1 MSYRYARD
9 PQTDESLHRS
19 VRDGVAWSVMFG
31 AGESYLAALAVFL
44 RASTAQISLLA
55 ALPSLLGA
63 VAQLAGAWVAGCVG
77 QRKPLIRAGVLLQTL
92 MWVPIMALAFVPSEH
107 AVTLLIA
114 CISLYYI
121 GGQFAAPPWCS
132 LISDLVP
139 ERRRGRFFARRTRY
153 MSMATFISLVA
164 AGLALEFFEQRA
176 LARWGFALVF
186 AVALG
191 GRLYSLT
198 QLMRMHEPPR
208 QLAPLALPPL
218 AGLLPRVLGTDF
230 ARFAW
235 FVAAMNLAV
244 AIASPFFTLYMLRDL
259 QFSYLQFTAVS
270 AFYVLV
276 QVAALKVWGRLAD
289 VYGNRLIMHVTSIVF
304 PLMPILWVLLPTFWF
319 ILSIQIVSGACWAG
333 FSLAAGNYLYDIAPP
348 EKRAAY
354 SAIHQALSNGAI
366 FWGALLGGFLG
377 SHVPAVF
384 ELGGTTLHFTSGLW
398 AVLIV
403 SGLAR
408 ALAAVVFLPR
418 LREVRQVRKVS
429 ATALALRVTRA
440 TVVAGWLFE
449 LLPSRQR
456 VASWQA
462 MAKMT
467 RPRFGALSESHETGS
482 LDKVA

>member
-31 AGESYLAALAVFL
+31 AGESYFAAFAVFL
-44 RASTAQISLLA
+44 RATTAQISLLA

-63 VAQLAGAWVAGCVG
+63 LAQLAAAWVAGRVG
-77 QRKPLIRAGVLLQTL
+77 RRKPLILAGVWVQTL
-92 MWVPIMALAFVPSEH
+92 MWLPIAALAFVPSDYT
-107 AVTLLIA
+107 VTLLIVCVA
-114 CISLYYI
+114 IYYI
-121 GGQFAAPPWCS
+121 GGQFAAPPWSS

-153 MSMATFISLVA
+153 MSFATFVSLSV
-164 AGLALEFFEQRA
+164 AGLTLEFLEQRE
-176 LARWGFALVF
+176 LAAWGFALLF
-186 AVALG
+186 AVAIG

-198 QLMRMHEPPR
+198 QLMRMHEPRR
-208 QLAPLALPPL
+208 QLAPLTLPPL
-218 AGLLPRVLGTDF
+218 AGLLPRLLGTDF

-259 QFSYLQFTAVS
+259 QFSYFVFTAVS

-276 QVAALKVWGRLAD
+276 QFVALKVWGRLAD
-289 VYGNRLIMHVTSIVF
+289 VYGNRLIMRLTTTVF
-304 PLMPILWVLLPTFWF
+304 PLLPLMWVLLPTFWF

-354 SAIHQALSNGAI
+354 SAIHQALSNAAI
-366 FWGALLGGFLG
+366 FCGALLGGYLG
-377 SHVPAVF
+377 TQAPLQLD
-384 ELGGTTLHFTSGLW
+384 LGATTLDFTSGLW
-398 AVLIV
+398 AVMVV

-408 ALAAVVFLPR
+408 ALAAAVFLPR
-418 LREVRQVRKVS
+418 LREVRPVREVS

-440 TVVAGWLFE
+440 NVVAGWLFE
-449 LLPSRQR
+449 LLPGRRPSLP
-456 VASWQA
+456 SWQLTQ
-462 MAKMT
+462 MT
-467 RPRFGALSESHETGS
+467 KPLNGALSKT